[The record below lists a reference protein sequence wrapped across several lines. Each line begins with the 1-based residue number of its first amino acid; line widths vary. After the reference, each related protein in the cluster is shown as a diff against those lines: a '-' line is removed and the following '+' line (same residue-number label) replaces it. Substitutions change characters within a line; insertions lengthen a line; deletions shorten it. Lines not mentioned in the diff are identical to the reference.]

1 MNDINFQ
8 YGKDIEYILG
18 KNFKKLLRETSD
30 FNFIDIKDQLLKVW
44 HYTAMLKDNPEFWQ
58 EIPLSHKR
66 SLAGALEDMRNRLS
80 DMSDFD
86 TKLDNPWERLV
97 ELKNNFEN
105 IYNGFY
111 EQIIIPLDIFLSKKA
126 YDSGFRDS
134 YTQKAKT
141 SLSEINSVLKNLESI
156 EARANEAAA
165 VASNVAT
172 TAHAQSFSTQA
183 AEHKRSAKKWILA
196 VCVLGI
202 AGVSILAWIA
212 SEVTDL
218 SDGKLSVV
226 FFALKLPLL
235 ALSYLGLRFSIKN
248 YSAHQHL
255 YVINKQ
261 RSNVL
266 NSIEAFMEGAKD
278 EKTRHAV
285 LLAGVGAAFSH
296 QETGFITTREGAGSE
311 DQNLIDVVK
320 AASSK

>member
-1 MNDINFQ
+1 MRDISLQ
-8 YGKDIEYILG
+8 YGRDLEYILS
-18 KNFKKLLRETSD
+18 KNFKELIRETSD
-30 FNFIDIKDQLLKVW
+30 FNFIDIKDQLLKVRQ
-44 HYTAMLKDNPEFWQ
+44 YATMLKDNPEFWQ
-58 EIPLSHKR
+58 EIPLPHKR
-66 SLAGALEDMRNRLS
+66 NLAGALVDMRNRLS

-86 TKLDNPWERLV
+86 TKLDNPWGRLV
-97 ELKNNFEN
+97 DLKNNFEN

-111 EQIIIPLDIFLSKKA
+111 EQVIIPLDIFLSKKA
-126 YDSGFRDS
+126 YDSGFSDT
-134 YTQKAKT
+134 YNQQAKT
-141 SLSEINSVLKNLESI
+141 SLSEIKNVLNNLQSI

-172 TAHAQSFSTQA
+172 TAHAQSFSAQA
-183 AEHKRSAKKWILA
+183 SEHKKLAKKWILA

-212 SEVTDL
+212 SEITDL

-278 EKTRHAV
+278 EETKHAI

-320 AASSK
+320 AASGK